1 MIGVYAK
8 AYEPKVKPSTHFL
21 RKNTM
26 TLQIG
31 FLLFPQL
38 QQLDL
43 TGPYDV
49 LASLPDVKVHL
60 IWKDLVPVTASTGL
74 MLKPSVTF
82 DDCPALDVICIP
94 GGSGVGPLMEDDET
108 LDFIRGQAANARYV
122 TSVCTGAL
130 VLGAAGLLKGK
141 RATTHWAYHDL
152 LTPLG
157 AIAVKDRVVR
167 DGNLLTGGGITAGID
182 FALTLA
188 AELFDQDTAQ
198 LVQLQLEYAPA
209 PPFASGSPETAPG
222 SVLEQARQRAA
233 GSLKLRSEITAR
245 AAAKLDQMPAR

>member
-1 MIGVYAK
+1 
-8 AYEPKVKPSTHFL
+8 
-21 RKNTM
+21 M

-31 FLLFPQL
+31 FLLFPQV

-60 IWKDLVPVTASTGL
+60 IWKDLMPITASTGL
-74 MLKPSVTF
+74 LLKPTTTF
-82 DDCPALDVICIP
+82 EDCPALDVICVP
-94 GGSGVGPLMEDDET
+94 GGSGVGPLMEDDQT
-108 LDFIRGQAANARYV
+108 LDFLRAQAANARYI

-141 RATTHWAYHDL
+141 RATTHWAYHEL
-152 LTPLG
+152 LKPLG
-157 AIAVKDRVVR
+157 AVAVKDRVVR

-188 AELFDQDTAQ
+188 AELFDPATAE

-209 PPFASGSPETAPG
+209 PPFTAGSPETAPA
-222 SVLEQARQRAA
+222 SVLEEARRRAA
-233 GSLKLRSEITAR
+233 ASLKLRAQITER
-245 AAAKLDQMPAR
+245 AAAKLDRQ

>member
-1 MIGVYAK
+1 
-8 AYEPKVKPSTHFL
+8 
-21 RKNTM
+21 M

-31 FLLFPQL
+31 FLLFPQV

-60 IWKDLVPVTASTGL
+60 VWKDLMPVTASTGL
-74 MLKPSVTF
+74 LLKPTTTF
-82 DDCPALDVICIP
+82 EDCPALDVICVP
-94 GGSGVGPLMEDDET
+94 GGSGVGPLMEDDQT
-108 LDFIRGQAANARYV
+108 LGFLKAQAANARYI
-122 TSVCTGAL
+122 TSVCTGSL

-141 RATTHWAYHDL
+141 RATTHWAYHQL
-152 LTPLG
+152 LKPLG
-157 AIAVKDRVVR
+157 AIPVNDRVVR

-188 AELFDQDTAQ
+188 AELFDQATAE

-209 PPFASGSPETAPG
+209 PPFTAGSPETAPA
-222 SVLEQARQRAA
+222 SVLDEARQRAA
-233 GSLKLRSEITAR
+233 GSLKLRAEITER
-245 AAAKLDQMPAR
+245 AATKLDRQ

>member
-1 MIGVYAK
+1 
-8 AYEPKVKPSTHFL
+8 
-21 RKNTM
+21 M

-60 IWKDLVPVTASTGL
+60 IWKDLVPITASTGL
-74 MLKPSVTF
+74 VLKPTTTF
-82 DDCPALDVICIP
+82 DDCPPLDVICIP
-94 GGSGVGPLMEDDET
+94 GGSGVGPLMEDDKT
-108 LDFIRGQAANARYV
+108 LAFIKAQAANAKYV

-141 RATTHWAYHDL
+141 RATTHWAYHQL
-152 LTPLG
+152 LEVLG
-157 AIAVKDRVVR
+157 AIPVNDRVVR

-188 AELFDQDTAQ
+188 AELFDKDTAQ

-209 PPFASGSPETAPG
+209 PPFASGSPETAPV
-222 SVLEQARQRAA
+222 SVLDEARKRAA
-233 GSLKLRSEITAR
+233 ASLKLRSEITER
-245 AAAKLDQMPAR
+245 AAAKLARQ

>member
-1 MIGVYAK
+1 MRQILRAYSEAVHPLHEKK
-8 AYEPKVKPSTHFL
+8 A
-21 RKNTM
+21 M

-31 FLLFPQL
+31 FLLFPQV

-49 LASLPDVKVHL
+49 LASLPDVNVHL

-74 MLKPSVTF
+74 VLKPTMTF
-82 DDCPALDVICIP
+82 VDCPALDVICVP

-108 LDFIRGQAANARYV
+108 LAFIKAQAANARYV

-141 RATTHWAYHDL
+141 RATTHWAYHEL
-152 LTPLG
+152 LAPLG
-157 AIAVKDRVVR
+157 ATPVKDRVVR
-167 DGNLLTGGGITAGID
+167 DGNLLTGITAGID

-188 AELFDQDTAQ
+188 AELFDKDTAE

-209 PPFASGSPETAPG
+209 PPFASGSPETAPV
-222 SVLEQARQRAA
+222 SVLEEARKRAA
-233 GSLKLRSEITAR
+233 GSLKLRSAITAR
-245 AAAKLDQMPAR
+245 AAAKLDR

>member
-1 MIGVYAK
+1 
-8 AYEPKVKPSTHFL
+8 
-21 RKNTM
+21 M

-31 FLLFPQL
+31 FLLFAQV

-60 IWKDLVPVTASTGL
+60 IWKDLKPVTASTGL
-74 MLKPSVTF
+74 VLTPTTTF
-82 DDCPALDVICIP
+82 YDCPALDVICVP
-94 GGSGVGPLMEDDET
+94 GGSGVGPLMEDEET
-108 LDFIRGQAANARYV
+108 LAFIRAQAANARYV

-141 RATTHWAYHDL
+141 RATTHWAYHEL
-152 LTPLG
+152 LKPLG
-157 AIAVKDRVVR
+157 AIPVKDRVVR

-182 FALTLA
+182 FALALG
-188 AELFDQDTAQ
+188 AELFDEATAQ

-209 PPFASGSPETAPG
+209 PPFESGRPETAPQ
-222 SVLEQARQRAA
+222 SVFAEANRRAAQSLQQRA
-233 GSLKLRSEITAR
+233 EITHR
-245 AAAKLDQMPAR
+245 VAAKL

>member
-1 MIGVYAK
+1 
-8 AYEPKVKPSTHFL
+8 
-21 RKNTM
+21 M

-31 FLLFPQL
+31 FLLFPNV

-60 IWKDLVPVTASTGL
+60 IWKDLIPVTASTGL
-74 MLKPSVTF
+74 ILKPTTTF
-82 DDCPALDVICIP
+82 DDCPDLDVICIP
-94 GGSGVGPLMEDDET
+94 GGSGVGPLMEDPQT
-108 LDFIRGQAANARYV
+108 LAFIQAKAAKVRYI

-152 LTPLG
+152 LGLLG

-188 AELFDQDTAQ
+188 AELYGDDVAQ
-198 LVQLQLEYAPA
+198 LLQLQLEYAPA
-209 PPFASGSPETAPG
+209 PPFSSGDPLTAPG
-222 SVLEQARQRAA
+222 RVLEQAQQRVADALHQRRQ
-233 GSLKLRSEITAR
+233 ITER
-245 AAAKLDQMPAR
+245 AAARLDKALA

>member
-1 MIGVYAK
+1 
-8 AYEPKVKPSTHFL
+8 
-21 RKNTM
+21 M

-31 FLLFPQL
+31 FLLFPQV

-60 IWKDLVPVTASTGL
+60 IWKDLMPVTASTGL
-74 MLKPSVTF
+74 MLKPTVTF
-82 DDCPALDVICIP
+82 DDCPALDVICVP
-94 GGSGVGPLMEDDET
+94 GGGGVGPLMEDEQT
-108 LDFIRGQAANARYV
+108 LTFIKAQAANARYV

-141 RATTHWAYHDL
+141 RATTHWAYHEL
-152 LTPLG
+152 LAPLG

-188 AELFDQDTAQ
+188 AELFDQATAE

-209 PPFASGSPETAPG
+209 PAFQSGSPDTAPA
-222 SVLEQARQRAA
+222 SVLEEARKRAA
-233 GSLKLRSEITAR
+233 SSLKLRAEITER
-245 AAAKLDQMPAR
+245 AAAKLDLR

>member
-1 MIGVYAK
+1 
-8 AYEPKVKPSTHFL
+8 
-21 RKNTM
+21 M

-31 FLLFPQL
+31 FLLFPQV

-60 IWKDLVPVTASTGL
+60 IWKDLMPITASTGL
-74 MLKPSVTF
+74 VLKPTMTF
-82 DDCPALDVICIP
+82 EDCPALDVICIP
-94 GGSGVGPLMEDDET
+94 GGSGVGPLMEDEQT
-108 LDFIRGQAANARYV
+108 LDFIKTQAANARYV

-130 VLGAAGLLKGK
+130 MLGAAGLLKGK
-141 RATTHWAYHDL
+141 RATTHWAYHEL
-152 LTPLG
+152 LAPLG

-188 AELFDQDTAQ
+188 TELFDQETAE

-209 PPFASGSPETAPG
+209 PPFNAGSPVTAPT
-222 SVLEQARQRAA
+222 SVLEEARKRAA
-233 GSLKLRSEITAR
+233 GSLKLRAEITER
-245 AAAKLDQMPAR
+245 ASAKLDLQ

>member
-1 MIGVYAK
+1 
-8 AYEPKVKPSTHFL
+8 
-21 RKNTM
+21 M

-31 FLLFPQL
+31 FLLFPQV

-60 IWKDLVPVTASTGL
+60 IWKDLMPVTASTGL
-74 MLKPSVTF
+74 MLKPTVTF
-82 DDCPALDVICIP
+82 DDCPALDVICVP
-94 GGSGVGPLMEDDET
+94 GGGGVGPLMEDEQT
-108 LDFIRGQAANARYV
+108 LAFIKAQAANARYV

-141 RATTHWAYHDL
+141 RATTHWAYHEL
-152 LTPLG
+152 LAPLG

-188 AELFDQDTAQ
+188 AELFDQATAE

-209 PPFASGSPETAPG
+209 PAFQSGSPDTAPA
-222 SVLEQARQRAA
+222 SVLEEARKRAA
-233 GSLKLRSEITAR
+233 SSLKLRAEITER
-245 AAAKLDQMPAR
+245 AAAKLDLR

>member
-1 MIGVYAK
+1 
-8 AYEPKVKPSTHFL
+8 
-21 RKNTM
+21 M

-31 FLLFPQL
+31 FLLFPQV

-43 TGPYDV
+43 TGPFDV

-60 IWKDLVPVTASTGL
+60 IWKDLMPVTASTGL
-74 MLKPSVTF
+74 MLKPTTTF
-82 DDCPALDVICIP
+82 SECPRLDVICVP
-94 GGSGVGPLMEDDET
+94 GGSGVGALMEDDET
-108 LDFIRGQAANARYV
+108 LDFIKMQAGGARYV

-141 RATTHWAYHDL
+141 RATTHWAYHQL
-152 LTPLG
+152 LAPLG
-157 AIAVKDRVVR
+157 AIPVMDRVVR

-188 AELFDQDTAQ
+188 AELFDKDTAQ

-209 PPFASGSPETAPG
+209 PPFDSGTPSTAPAH
-222 SVLEQARQRAA
+222 VLQEANRRSAQSLLQRTQ
-233 GSLKLRSEITAR
+233 ITGR
-245 AAAKLDQMPAR
+245 VAAALKT

>member
-1 MIGVYAK
+1 MRQILG
-8 AYEPKVKPSTHFL
+8 AYSQAVHPLLE
-21 RKNTM
+21 KNAM

-31 FLLFPQL
+31 FLLFPQV

-60 IWKDLVPVTASTGL
+60 IWKDLMPITASTGL
-74 MLKPSVTF
+74 MLKPTVTF

-94 GGSGVGPLMEDDET
+94 GGSGVGPLMEDEQT
-108 LDFIRGQAANARYV
+108 LDFIKAQAINARYV

-141 RATTHWAYHDL
+141 RATTHWAYHEL
-152 LTPLG
+152 LAPLG

-188 AELFDQDTAQ
+188 AELFDQDTAE

-209 PPFASGSPETAPG
+209 PPFTAGSPETASI
-222 SVLEQARQRAA
+222 SVLEEARNRAA
-233 GSLKLRSEITAR
+233 ASLKLRAEITER
-245 AAAKLDQMPAR
+245 AAAKLDRL

>member
-1 MIGVYAK
+1 
-8 AYEPKVKPSTHFL
+8 
-21 RKNTM
+21 M

-31 FLLFPQL
+31 FLLFPQV

-60 IWKDLVPVTASTGL
+60 IWKDLAPVTASTGL
-74 MLKPSVTF
+74 ILQPTTTF
-82 DDCPALDVICIP
+82 DDCPDLDVLCVP
-94 GGSGVGPLMEDDET
+94 GGSGVGPLMEDPQT
-108 LDFIRGQAANARYV
+108 LAFLQDKAARARYV

-130 VLGAAGLLKGK
+130 VLGAAGLLLGK
-141 RATTHWAYHDL
+141 RATTHWAYHEL
-152 LTPLG
+152 LALQGATP
-157 AIAVKDRVVR
+157 VQERVVR

-188 AELFDQDTAQ
+188 AELYGDDVAQ

-209 PPFASGSPETAPG
+209 PPFASGDPRTAPA
-222 SVLEQARQRAA
+222 SVVQQAKLKALDSLKQRTLVTQRAA
-233 GSLKLRSEITAR
+233 ARLASARS
-245 AAAKLDQMPAR
+245 

>member
-1 MIGVYAK
+1 
-8 AYEPKVKPSTHFL
+8 
-21 RKNTM
+21 M

-31 FLLFPQL
+31 FLLFPQV

-60 IWKDLVPVTASTGL
+60 IWKDLMPVTASTGL
-74 MLKPSVTF
+74 LLKPTTTF
-82 DDCPALDVICIP
+82 ENCPALDVICVP
-94 GGSGVGPLMEDDET
+94 GGSGVGPLMEDDQT
-108 LDFIRGQAANARYV
+108 LGFLKAQAANARYI
-122 TSVCTGAL
+122 TSVCTGSL

-141 RATTHWAYHDL
+141 RATTHWAYHPL
-152 LTPLG
+152 LKPLG
-157 AIAVKDRVVR
+157 AIPVNDRVVR

-188 AELFDQDTAQ
+188 AELFDQATAE

-209 PPFASGSPETAPG
+209 PPFTAGSPETAPA
-222 SVLEQARQRAA
+222 SVLDEARRRAA
-233 GSLKLRSEITAR
+233 GSLKLRAEITER
-245 AAAKLDQMPAR
+245 AAAKLDRQ